1 MKSRIWILFVA
12 LAGLCW
18 GTYVPLVAQGGKELN
33 RNSYA
38 SLLCVGVAYF
48 LLAVLCPV
56 VIMTVRR
63 RWPRWTV
70 TGIAFATLAGTAGAL
85 GALGVILATVE
96 FRGPRIFVAPLIFA
110 LAPVINTVFSLFW
123 HPDRGPLAF
132 GLPPERPHGTLYV
145 GILLA
150 ALGAGLVLFSKE
162 YPEWEK
168 AQAKAAAGAET
179 KSPGDASAAPKP
191 PQPEAGYMWIV
202 FVAMAGLCW
211 GTYVPLIAQGGK
223 ELKNS
228 YASFLCVG
236 VAYFLLAVLIP
247 VVIMSARGTWP
258 AWTTAEGGLNRG
270 VVFATLS
277 GVAGALGA
285 LCVIFATSEF
295 KGPKIFV
302 APLIFAMAP
311 VINTLFSLFWHP
323 EKGAF
328 ALEAPTE
335 SPHWTFFVG
344 IVAAGLG
351 AGLVLFSKEYPEWLH
366 ARKSAGHEPAVPAPQ
381 ALDRQKT

>member
-1 MKSRIWILFVA
+1 
-12 LAGLCW
+12 
-18 GTYVPLVAQGGKELN
+18 
-33 RNSYA
+33 
-38 SLLCVGVAYF
+38 VGVAYF
-48 LLAVLCPV
+48 LLAVLFPV

-63 RWPRWTV
+63 RWPRWTAPGV
-70 TGIAFATLAGTAGAL
+70 LFATLAGAAGAV

-110 LAPVINTVFSLFW
+110 TAPVINTIFSLLW
-123 HPDRGPLAF
+123 HPDRGPLSF
-132 GLPPERPHGTLYV
+132 GLPPEKPHGTLYV

-168 AQAKAAAGAET
+168 AQAKAAEATAT
-179 KSPGDASAAPKP
+179 ADSAAAAPKP
-191 PQPEAGYMWIV
+191 PETGYMWIV
-202 FVAMAGLCW
+202 FVAMAGLAW

-228 YASFLCVG
+228 YASLLCVG

-247 VVIMSARGTWP
+247 VAIMSARGTWP
-258 AWTTAEGGLNRG
+258 AWTTPEGGLNRG
-270 VVFATLS
+270 ATFATS
-277 GVAGALGA
+277 AGIAGALGA

-311 VINTLFSLFWHP
+311 VINTVFSLFWHP
-323 EKGAF
+323 EKGAL

-335 SPHWTFFVG
+335 SLHWTFYVG

-366 ARKSAGHEPAVPAPQ
+366 AQKARTGHPDAPAPSPATPQ
-381 ALDRQKT
+381 A